1 MPTLPLLPGYTNGV
15 TGVQVGHSRLEMP
28 GAFIGDTVAAD
39 WYFPTQ
45 ADGRVDA
52 QGVIWLQHGFGATN
66 TFYSAL
72 ATELAMKTNS
82 IVVSPTLSSI
92 PFTFSGG
99 CLTCSSSQEA
109 AAAIF
114 LETDRTTLVKS
125 ALDAGLNPL
134 DADGLEGSFIL
145 AGHSAGGGFAGR
157 DSRRFPQCRQP
168 SPG

>member
-1 MPTLPLLPGYTNGV
+1 
-15 TGVQVGHSRLEMP
+15 MP

-45 ADGRVDA
+45 ADGSVKA

-72 ATELAMKTNS
+72 ATQLAQQTNS

-99 CLTCSSSQEA
+99 CLTCSSSQQA
-109 AAAIF
+109 AADLF
-114 LETDRTTLVKS
+114 LQTDRTTLVKS
-125 ALDAGLNPL
+125 ALDAGYHRLRGRTRRQLHPGR
-134 DADGLEGSFIL
+134 AFRRRWFRRRDG
-145 AGHSAGGGFAGR
+145 
-157 DSRRFPQCRQP
+157 RRFPRR
-168 SPG
+168 